1 MLEPDK
7 DEKRGE
13 NDEEN
18 RLPAN
23 LQRFKQKLN
32 LWPVPLKSP
41 GSKFKEVGRWFC
53 NMMSNIY
60 YIDVA
65 RLEFPWFGAIIEQKK
80 WLENGRTELIFYSD
94 LQHISNGSN
103 LAKCVCFVNSPIN
116 LKNKI
121 SRVLTIV
128 EKYNLTK
135 MLEIHQ
141 NLRKL
146 RKNVISKKSSVLK
159 GLFGLNWSFP
169 LNE

>member
-23 LQRFKQKLN
+23 LQRLKQKLN
-32 LWPVPLKSP
+32 LWAVPLKSP
-41 GSKFKEVGRWFC
+41 GSKFKEGGGWFC
-53 NMMSNIY
+53 NLMSNIY

-65 RLEFPWFGAIIEQKK
+65 RLEFPWFGAITEQKNDYK
-80 WLENGRTELIFYSD
+80 MEEQSWFFTQIYNIYQMDQIWQNFYSD

-116 LKNKI
+116 LKT
-121 SRVLTIV
+121 RFLAC
-128 EKYNLTK
+128 
-135 MLEIHQ
+135 
-141 NLRKL
+141 
-146 RKNVISKKSSVLK
+146 
-159 GLFGLNWSFP
+159 
-169 LNE
+169 

>member
-23 LQRFKQKLN
+23 LQRLKQMLN

-41 GSKFKEVGRWFC
+41 GSKFKEGGWFC

-80 WLENGRTELIFYSD
+80 WLQNGRTELIFYSD

-103 LAKCVCFVNSPIN
+103 LAKCVCFENSPIN
-116 LKNKI
+116 LKT
-121 SRVLTIV
+121 RFLAC
-128 EKYNLTK
+128 
-135 MLEIHQ
+135 
-141 NLRKL
+141 
-146 RKNVISKKSSVLK
+146 
-159 GLFGLNWSFP
+159 
-169 LNE
+169 

>member
-23 LQRFKQKLN
+23 LQRLKQKLN

-41 GSKFKEVGRWFC
+41 GSKFKEGGGVILQHNVKYLLYRCCKTWVS
-53 NMMSNIY
+53 MIRSNY
-60 YIDVA
+60 
-65 RLEFPWFGAIIEQKK
+65 RTKK
-80 WLENGRTELIFYSD
+80 WLQNGRTELIFYSD

-121 SRVLTIV
+121 SRVVNNRREVQLD
-128 EKYNLTK
+128 KDAWNASK
-135 MLEIHQ
+135 F
-141 NLRKL
+141 
-146 RKNVISKKSSVLK
+146 KKS
-159 GLFGLNWSFP
+159 
-169 LNE
+169 

>member
-23 LQRFKQKLN
+23 LQRLKQKLN

-41 GSKFKEVGRWFC
+41 GSKFKEGGGWFC
-53 NMMSNIY
+53 NIMSYIY

-65 RLEFPWFGAIIEQKK
+65 RFEFPWFGAIIEQKNDYK
-80 WLENGRTELIFYSD
+80 MEEQSWLFTQIYNIP
-94 LQHISNGSN
+94 NGSN

-116 LKNKI
+116 LKP
-121 SRVLTIV
+121 RFLAC
-128 EKYNLTK
+128 
-135 MLEIHQ
+135 
-141 NLRKL
+141 
-146 RKNVISKKSSVLK
+146 
-159 GLFGLNWSFP
+159 
-169 LNE
+169 